1 MPVYMD
7 LHIGQGL
14 TAKDV
19 ALAHQ
24 LDLRYQ
30 DRFHCKCLTYWID
43 EPRGNAYCLIEAPN
57 KNAVYELHKSAHEQ
71 LPDEIIEVDRR
82 VIKAFLGR
90 IHDPE
95 VVDYIIDQKIKV
107 FNDPAFRVILIVQMK
122 DEIRLSHELGKEEC
136 TSLISK
142 ANSIIRNMITKNQ
155 GVASED
161 EGDEIVATFISA
173 IQATMCAIDIRF
185 FLESEIQKL
194 DLRIGIHAGNPV
206 EKGEELFG
214 SVLKFARFLCN
225 ISDNKGYI
233 SRTVRNLLECAN
245 EKSLLANPSLKS
257 LSKADEEFV
266 SGLIKVLSENWQNSD
281 FEIEDCYKAMSMSK
295 SQLYRRCVDV
305 TGTSSNR
312 LLRDF
317 RLNQARHLL
326 IDKDLNVAQTSFA
339 CGFNSPSYFTKCF
352 QKKFGLKPHVFSG
365 ASA

>member
-14 TAKDV
+14 TAEDV
-19 ALAHQ
+19 AIAHQ
-24 LDLRYQ
+24 MDLKYQ
-30 DRFHCKCLTYWID
+30 DNFNCKCLTYWID

-57 KNAVYELHKSAHEQ
+57 KNAVYELHRKAHEQ
-71 LPDEIIEVDRR
+71 MPDEIIEVDRR

-95 VVDYIIDQKIKV
+95 IVDYIIDQKIKV
-107 FNDPAFRVILIVQMK
+107 FNDPAFRVILIVQLK
-122 DEIRLSHELGKEEC
+122 DEIRLSHELGKEE
-136 TSLISK
+136 SERLLSK
-142 ANSIIRNMITKNQ
+142 ANGIIRNLITKNQ

-161 EGDEIVATFISA
+161 EGEEIVATFISA
-173 IQATMCAIDIRF
+173 IQATMCAIDIQN
-185 FLESEIQKL
+185 FLGSELKKL

-214 SVLKFARFLCN
+214 SALKFARFLCN
-225 ISDNKGYI
+225 ISDRKGFL
-233 SRTVRNLLECAN
+233 SNTVKNLLECSN
-245 EKSLLANPSLKS
+245 EKSILTNEEIKN
-257 LSKADEEFV
+257 LSKTEEDFV
-266 SGLIKVLSENWQNSD
+266 SDLIKVLYNNWQNSD
-281 FEIEDCYKAMSMSK
+281 FEIGDCYKAMSMSK

-317 RLNQARHLL
+317 RLNQARQLL
-326 IDKDLNVAQTSFA
+326 MEKDLNVAQTAFE

-352 QKKFGLKPHVFSG
+352 QKKFGLKPHVFSEVT
-365 ASA
+365 A